1 MYFLLKQ
8 SQWVSNEQV
17 GNMLCQ
23 KVVNTYKMKIQTNNL
38 HIAKAALGKQF
49 LLQDLKHRTLQCYL
63 NPPHPV
69 RSLNDEFRKEGND

>member
-17 GNMLCQ
+17 CNMLCQ
-23 KVVNTYKMKIQTNNL
+23 KVVNTYKMKIQRNISDIAKQALGNNL
-38 HIAKAALGKQF
+38 IYKNQKWKIPIPQY
-49 LLQDLKHRTLQCYL
+49 YL

-69 RSLNDEFRKEGND
+69 KV